1 MSQNLPTATVVLN
14 YAAGEKVTDLKGAL
28 QALYK
33 LEEIYRL
40 YLTEVDVHIHFVFLD
55 SMAVDKFK
63 PDLDTVMSSPSLLF

>member
-1 MSQNLPTATVVLN
+1 MNQNLPTATVVLN
-14 YAAGEKVTDLKGAL
+14 YAADEKVTDLKGAL